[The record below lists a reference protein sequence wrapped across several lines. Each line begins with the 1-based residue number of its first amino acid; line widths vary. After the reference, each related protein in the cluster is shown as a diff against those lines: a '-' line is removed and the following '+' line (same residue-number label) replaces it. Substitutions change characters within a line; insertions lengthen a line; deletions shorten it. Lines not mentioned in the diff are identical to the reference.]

1 MDKSKI
7 ISITDIIENKVR
19 KQRELDDYNARLEE
33 LQRQKFWL
41 EKEIQMA
48 EFIIAAVQSEISP
61 KAFVQAIIDWS
72 PLIFSG
78 GLQIALP
85 LIITMLLVNIGLGIV
100 TRSAPSL
107 NIIAVGFPAIILVG
121 MVLLTLALPGIIQ
134 LIQEFWLNA
143 LDQLDL
149 ILVN

>member
-19 KQRELDDYNARLEE
+19 KQREVDDYNARLEE

-61 KAFVQAIIDWS
+61 KAFVQAIIDHE
-72 PLIFSG
+72 
-78 GLQIALP
+78 
-85 LIITMLLVNIGLGIV
+85 LGK
-100 TRSAPSL
+100 
-107 NIIAVGFPAIILVG
+107 
-121 MVLLTLALPGIIQ
+121 MDDD
-134 LIQEFWLNA
+134 E
-143 LDQLDL
+143 
-149 ILVN
+149 

>member
-19 KQRELDDYNARLEE
+19 KQKELDDYNMRLEE

-61 KAFVQAIIDWS
+61 KAFVQE
-72 PLIFSG
+72 
-78 GLQIALP
+78 
-85 LIITMLLVNIGLGIV
+85 LVNYEIGKM
-100 TRSAPSL
+100 S
-107 NIIAVGFPAIILVG
+107 
-121 MVLLTLALPGIIQ
+121 
-134 LIQEFWLNA
+134 
-143 LDQLDL
+143 DDD
-149 ILVN
+149 

>member
-19 KQRELDDYNARLEE
+19 KQKELDDYNMRLEE

-61 KAFVQAIIDWS
+61 KAFVQE
-72 PLIFSG
+72 
-78 GLQIALP
+78 
-85 LIITMLLVNIGLGIV
+85 LLNYEIGKM
-100 TRSAPSL
+100 S
-107 NIIAVGFPAIILVG
+107 
-121 MVLLTLALPGIIQ
+121 
-134 LIQEFWLNA
+134 
-143 LDQLDL
+143 DDD
-149 ILVN
+149 